1 MGWEERP
8 YYRDRGY
15 SSNPLTA
22 LLSGSVPLFTAFGI
36 RVRAHNA
43 LIVFIA
49 SEFLLDWTKGYTL
62 SNKLVSMGMLAGIIV
77 LHEFGHCF
85 AARAV
90 GGSAGEILLW
100 PLGGLAFPDTPHRPG
115 ARFWTVVGGPL
126 VNVAICAAAAG
137 GVYLLADHTVVQLN
151 PFGSLLPT
159 ADIEW
164 HSAAF
169 YLWWLFITS
178 YLLLLLNLLPIL
190 PLDGG
195 QMLQALVWKLTD
207 FHRSMMFACVIGMGG
222 AAVLGVIGL
231 VRWAP
236 LLILLGAWIFYSN
249 YRERMVLQE
258 AGPGEPWQEEMG
270 DFSSSLYRDP
280 VTSRRKVSKKV
291 LRLARK
297 RAREELAERQR
308 LDAILAKVSSQG
320 LASLTWRERRVLRIA
335 TEQRRKREEE
345 LKELLGE

>member
-49 SEFLLDWTKGYTL
+49 CELLLDWTKGYDL
-62 SNKLVSMGMLAGIIV
+62 SNKLVSMGMLGGVIL

-85 AARAV
+85 AARFV
-90 GGSAGEILLW
+90 GGSASDILLW
-100 PLGGLAFPDTPHRPG
+100 PLGGLAFPETPHRPG
-115 ARFWTVVGGPL
+115 ARFWMVAGGPL
-126 VNVAICAAAAG
+126 VNVAICAVAAA
-137 GVYLLADHTVVQLN
+137 GVYLLADHTIVQLN
-151 PFGSLLPT
+151 PFQSLLP
-159 ADIEW
+159 AEAIGW

-169 YLWWLFITS
+169 YLWWLFIVS
-178 YLLLLLNLLPIL
+178 YLLLLLNLLPIF

-195 QMLQALVWKLTD
+195 QMLQSVLWKITD
-207 FHRSMMFACVIGMGG
+207 YHRSMLISCVVGMVG
-222 AAVLGVIGL
+222 AAMVAVIGL
-231 VRWAP
+231 VRWEP
-236 LLILLGAWIFYSN
+236 VLILLAVWAFYTC

-258 AGPGEPWQEEMG
+258 AGPGEPWQEELG
-270 DFSSSLYRDP
+270 DFSSSLYREP
-280 VTSRRKVSKKV
+280 ATGRRKVSKKV
-291 LRLARK
+291 LRLARR
-297 RAREELAERQR
+297 RARQEVAERQR
-308 LDAILAKVSSQG
+308 LDAILAKVSTQG
-320 LASLTWRERRVLRIA
+320 LASLTWRERRVLRNA

-345 LKELLGE
+345 MRELLGE